1 MRRLAILLIAACG
14 SSPKPGPVVVK
25 DEPPPVEVGQEGD
38 DTASMPDTPVERDV
52 LGAAM
57 QVFGSMKTTA
67 YVHKTTIDVASGKF
81 EFDCSGFVGY
91 VLAQSQPRA
100 LAELRMATKKRP
112 LAKHFVTFFQNL
124 PAESAWRKITRP
136 EDLVPGDM
144 IAWLKPADVVT
155 KNTGHVMIVRER
167 PVRDEARPDVWVVQ
181 IIDSTAVPHGKGD
194 SRKASGLTGLGTGEV
209 LLVVDEAG
217 APIGYRWSRGTKAT
231 LHLTTIALAGV
242 REQRAEPAIHS
253 ADAKPRAAR

>member
-1 MRRLAILLIAACG
+1 MKVRVAILFAAACG
-14 SSPKPGPVVVK
+14 SSSPKP
-25 DEPPPVEVGQEGD
+25 EPPVGENEPPTVGQEGD
-38 DTASMPDTPVERDV
+38 DIVVLPETQVERDV
-52 LGAAM
+52 LGSAM
-57 QVFGSMKTTA
+57 LVFGSMKSTA
-67 YVHKTTIDVASGKF
+67 YTHKTTIEAHAGKF

-124 PAESAWRKITRP
+124 PEQSAWRKIERA
-136 EDLVPGDM
+136 EDLAPGDM

-167 PVRDEARPDVWVVQ
+167 PVRDEAHPDVWSVQ
-181 IIDSTAVPHGKGD
+181 IIDSTAVPHGKTD
-194 SRKASGLTGLGTGEV
+194 SRKASGATGLGTGEV
-209 LLVVDEAG
+209 LLIVDERG
-217 APIGYRWSRGTKAT
+217 FPIGYRWSRGTKAT

-242 REQRAEPAIHS
+242 REQRAEQPLHS
-253 ADAKPRAAR
+253 IR